1 MCFFDHS
8 FAHIFC
14 FPFYRKIHARIP
26 RKYDVLSNCFKIK
39 QLQLSLEEE
48 KYFFRGT
55 GSNDGIFSGL
65 VPKHC

>member
-8 FAHIFC
+8 FAHIF
-14 FPFYRKIHARIP
+14 FVFHFVAKPMLEFRENMMFFRT
-26 RKYDVLSNCFKIK
+26 VLNQAITIISRG
-39 QLQLSLEEE
+39 E